1 MTDYIQLSF
10 CDLEKMDQSSIQKQ
24 RKSMEF
30 NLIFKLLSWHISK
43 TTHLTA
49 SHIWELFWWHLRT
62 LQVPNLFPLAI
73 FF

>member
-1 MTDYIQLSF
+1 MTDYIPLSF

-49 SHIWELFWWHLRT
+49 SHT
-62 LQVPNLFPLAI
+62 
-73 FF
+73 